1 MKRWAKHLPHYLSLI
16 GVFVAGIIGIYFFS
30 YDKFF
35 QMAIIVAM
43 AASYV
48 AWGIVHHWV
57 HKDLYLSVVVEYIIV
72 SILGVILVFS
82 LIFRA

>member
-1 MKRWAKHLPHYLSLI
+1 MKHIAKQLPHYLSLI
-16 GVFVAGIIGIYFFS
+16 GVFIAGIIGIYLFS

-35 QMAIIVAM
+35 QMAIVIAV

-48 AWGIVHHWV
+48 TWGIVHHWI
-57 HKDLYLSVVVEYIIV
+57 HKDLYLSIVIEYLVVAV
-72 SILGVILVFS
+72 LGVILVFS